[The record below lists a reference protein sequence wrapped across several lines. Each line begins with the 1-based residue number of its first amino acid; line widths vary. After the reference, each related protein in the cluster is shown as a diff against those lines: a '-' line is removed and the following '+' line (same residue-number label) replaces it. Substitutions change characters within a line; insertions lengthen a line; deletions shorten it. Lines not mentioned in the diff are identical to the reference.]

1 MKQWKSRAPKKR
13 RNEGLDDLTKF
24 ICGGLSLFSS
34 TLSMIE
40 KTSRGKVN
48 NKKRR

>member
-1 MKQWKSRAPKKR
+1 MKQWKSRAPKRR
-13 RNEGLDDLTKF
+13 RNEGLNDLTKF

-34 TLSMIE
+34 SISMVE
-40 KTSRGKVN
+40 KMSRNKTY